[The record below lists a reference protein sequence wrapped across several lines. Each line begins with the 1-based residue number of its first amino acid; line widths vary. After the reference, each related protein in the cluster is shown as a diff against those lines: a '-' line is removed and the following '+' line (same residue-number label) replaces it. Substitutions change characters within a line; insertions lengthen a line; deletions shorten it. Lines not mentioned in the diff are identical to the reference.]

1 MDQKKTIIVNEEID
15 YIIRNIEAVK
25 ALLECYEIAKSK
37 FPQWLKQCIYEKIKT
52 KLDSGDMSFL
62 ESPKLE
68 LEDETI
74 FLFPEDKFYL
84 QRNDDFYLGL
94 YWGIEYF
101 KWEEIDISSLDKGM
115 WCFLYYDVPENY
127 KKKKKIKTSIENWEN
142 KLIKYVKNFK
152 CPNLNLQKFP
162 NDEDEQYLIAYQLG
176 HVLNIK
182 EISQEPEKVIDRVA
196 ELFIQF
202 VKDTL
207 PIVKNNPL
215 PEKLY
220 FE

>member
-1 MDQKKTIIVNEEID
+1 MEQDKIIIVNEEID

-25 ALLECYEIAKSK
+25 ALLECYEITKSK

-52 KLDSGDMSFL
+52 KLDSGDMSFW
-62 ESPKLE
+62 ESIE
-68 LEDETI
+68 LEEDEAI
-74 FLFPEDKFYL
+74 FLYPEDKFYL

-94 YWGIEYF
+94 YWGIEGF
-101 KWEEIDISSLDKGM
+101 EWEKIDIDISDLDDSM

-127 KKKKKIKTSIENWEN
+127 KKKKKIKTNIENWEN
-142 KLIKYVKNFK
+142 KLIRYVKNFK
-152 CPNLNLQKFP
+152 CPNINLQKFP

-176 HVLNIK
+176 HILNVK
-182 EISQEPEKVIDRVA
+182 EISQNPDEIIDRVA

-207 PIVKNNPL
+207 PIVENNPL
-215 PEKLY
+215 PEELLD
-220 FE
+220 